1 MPRSLSSG
9 AVCAFLVSALLASL
23 ILVPA
28 ATAQPAEP
36 DGPATEPDTI
46 RAASSDSLT
55 TVALDPIVVT
65 ATRTQQALD
74 NVTVPV
80 SVLTRQDIAS
90 RSRVRL
96 SDLLQEET
104 TFQFDYSHGTGV
116 QIQGLDPEYTLVLI
130 DGEPMIGRTAGT
142 LDLDRVSVSNVERVE
157 VVRGPSSSLYGSEA
171 LAGVINVITGEPQQ
185 PRSLSVS
192 GRYGRYGTVDA
203 SASGSFIEGPV
214 SGSMSANL
222 YQTDGYDL
230 NESAIGQTAPERDD
244 ATVQADV
251 GVDLG
256 SATNLDVDA
265 RFNARLEDYRT
276 ANRQGQA
283 LAGERDQTNWNV
295 ATTLRHEVAPGL
307 RGEAIL
313 YGSWFNFDRIETL
326 EASGEAVDRLDS
338 DQFFGKAE
346 TEWHAALPYDNLL
359 TVGGGWITESIS
371 GLNLLR
377 GGTERRQSGFAF
389 VQNEWAAAEWLQVT
403 ASARFDAHEDYAS
416 EFSPKGGVLVRPIE
430 GVRLRASVG
439 TGFKAPTFRELYY
452 DFTNSAAGYTVLG
465 SAYADSGI
473 QRLRESGQVARQ
485 LRDPSDITEL
495 EPENSLSF
503 NAGLET
509 ELIPQVETSV
519 NLFHND
525 VENLIDSQIILQ
537 KTGGGPAPFVFTYFN
552 VGEAFTQGL
561 ESEVT
566 LRPLRDTDLAT
577 RVGDVSVTV
586 GYQYLQAKSRDAID
600 RIENGEVYRVP
611 NDPQSPDFNPNA
623 PTLDEE
629 DYIGLFNR
637 STHTGSLQLRY
648 RYEPAG
654 LTLSAR
660 GTFRGEYGFND
671 TNQNGVYDAF
681 DESADAY
688 SVWNVTAQK
697 DLFDRATL
705 TLGIDNLTDASPDY
719 GAGQPVPAFAGRQ
732 VYAGLSVQLY

>member
-1 MPRSLSSG
+1 
-9 AVCAFLVSALLASL
+9 
-23 ILVPA
+23 
-28 ATAQPAEP
+28 
-36 DGPATEPDTI
+36 
-46 RAASSDSLT
+46 
-55 TVALDPIVVT
+55 
-65 ATRTQQALD
+65 
-74 NVTVPV
+74 
-80 SVLTRQDIAS
+80 
-90 RSRVRL
+90 
-96 SDLLQEET
+96 
-104 TFQFDYSHGTGV
+104 
-116 QIQGLDPEYTLVLI
+116 
-130 DGEPMIGRTAGT
+130 
-142 LDLDRVSVSNVERVE
+142 
-157 VVRGPSSSLYGSEA
+157 
-171 LAGVINVITGEPQQ
+171 
-185 PRSLSVS
+185 
-192 GRYGRYGTVDA
+192 
-203 SASGSFIEGPV
+203 
-214 SGSMSANL
+214 
-222 YQTDGYDL
+222 
-230 NESAIGQTAPERDD
+230 
-244 ATVQADV
+244 
-251 GVDLG
+251 
-256 SATNLDVDA
+256 
-265 RFNARLEDYRT
+265 
-276 ANRQGQA
+276 
-283 LAGERDQTNWNV
+283 
-295 ATTLRHEVAPGL
+295 
-307 RGEAIL
+307 
-313 YGSWFNFDRIETL
+313 
-326 EASGEAVDRLDS
+326 
-338 DQFFGKAE
+338 
-346 TEWHAALPYDNLL
+346 
-359 TVGGGWITESIS
+359 
-371 GLNLLR
+371 
-377 GGTERRQSGFAF
+377 
-389 VQNEWAAAEWLQVT
+389 
-403 ASARFDAHEDYAS
+403 
-416 EFSPKGGVLVRPIE
+416 VRPIE

-485 LRDPSDITEL
+485 LRDPSDIAEL

-509 ELIPQVETSV
+509 ELIPQVATSV

-566 LRPLRDTDLAT
+566 LRPLRDTDLAA

-586 GYQYLQAKSRDAID
+586 GYQYLQAESRDAID

-648 RYEPAG
+648 RYDPAG

-681 DESADAY
+681 DEPADAY

-705 TLGIDNLTDASPDY
+705 TLGIDNLTDAAPDY